1 MKTYYECIPCML
13 HSIIRLF
20 KDGII
25 QKNKQE
31 IILKK
36 ILKHLSSICLNKTP
50 PKIAQEIHKII
61 RKEINNKDPYK
72 KIKHKY
78 NKLCLDKYNFLNVK
92 IKKSNNPLY
101 EALKLAVIG
110 NVIDFGPN
118 HTFNLTKQIN
128 NFCDINFAIDD
139 SKKLFRDI
147 KNAKTILY
155 LGDNA
160 GEIIFDR
167 FFLEYINHNNVFF
180 AVRGKPVLNDV
191 TREDAKFA
199 KIDKIAKIIDTGIDI
214 PGINL
219 EESSIEFKKYF
230 NQADLIISKG
240 QGNYESLSDINYKKI
255 YFLLMAK
262 CDLVANQLKVNKG
275 EIVIEKNTK

>member
-1 MKTYYECIPCML
+1 MKTYYECIPCIL
-13 HSIIRLF
+13 QSIIRLF
-20 KDGII
+20 NNGII

-31 IILKK
+31 IILKI
-36 ILKHLSSICLNKTP
+36 ILKHLSNISLNKTP

-78 NKLCLDKYNFLNVK
+78 NKLCLDKYNILKDK
-92 IKKSNNPLY
+92 IKKSDNPLY
-101 EALKLAVIG
+101 ESLKLAVIG
-110 NVIDFGPN
+110 NIIDFGPN

-128 NFCDINFAIDD
+128 KFKDINFAIDD
-139 SKKLFRDI
+139 SKKLFKDI
-147 KNAKTILY
+147 KSTKTILY

-167 FFLEYINHNNVFF
+167 LFLENINHNNVFF

-191 TREDAKFA
+191 TREDADFA
-199 KIDKIAKIIDTGIDI
+199 EINKIAKIIDTGTDI
-214 PGINL
+214 PGIDIK
-219 EESSIEFKKYF
+219 ESSDEFKRCF
-230 NQADLIISKG
+230 NNADLIISKG
-240 QGNYESLSDINYKKI
+240 QGNYESLSDIKNKNI

-262 CDLVANQLKVNKG
+262 CDLVANHLKVKKG
-275 EIVIEKNTK
+275 EIVIEKIS